1 MVYIVINLQEISFT
15 VKCPLDYTGGCCVF
29 FVPLWITFDATS
41 FPSSQTGGFSSFHP
55 QSRLSLVGVNQNYF
69 SWSASTVPTPSSVYS
84 SAGIELTAS
93 CFSGGIELYH
103 SSHSRVSSDNHII
116 PLPYISLII
125 CIFKFLP
132 AFYSLI
138 LDASTV

>member
-1 MVYIVINLQEISFT
+1 M
-15 VKCPLDYTGGCCVF
+15 F

-116 PLPYISLII
+116 PLPYISLP
-125 CIFKFLP
+125 CIF
-132 AFYSLI
+132 YIGMLI
-138 LDASTV
+138 LLLYYPAHSLGVTVSIKKEASSLFTHC